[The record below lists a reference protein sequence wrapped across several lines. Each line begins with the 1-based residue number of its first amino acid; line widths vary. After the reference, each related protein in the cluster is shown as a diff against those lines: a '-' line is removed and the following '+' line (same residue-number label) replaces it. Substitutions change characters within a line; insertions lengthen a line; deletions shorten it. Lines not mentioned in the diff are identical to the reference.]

1 MRGAYDCGTGY
12 CSWAPEDDVMRPKLS
27 RFWSCLFSTLGL
39 LIFLNEGVLAQPS
52 KFPKRLITLIVPSAP
67 GGFLEIAARIVAKD
81 VTDRTG
87 IPTIVDFRQGGGG
100 IVGLVAF
107 KQAAPDGHTLLVG
120 NSGPNAINP
129 AIFSSLP
136 YDPIK
141 DFVPLTTLVYTPTVF
156 VVPANSSA
164 RTIADLVALA
174 DARAGG
180 LSFGSA
186 GVGTSS
192 HVVGEM
198 LRVASKKTLVHVPYK
213 GAGPMVIDLLEGRID
228 FSSTS
233 YSAIKGHLDEGKLRP
248 LAVPGDARI
257 VQLPKVPTT
266 TEAGYPTV
274 KLDYWAGLFAPAGT
288 PADIAEAISEEFNR
302 TLSDPKIIKALEER
316 GLVVKGSKPAEFKSQ
331 LESELKAMRE
341 VVEAAGLAQ

>member
-1 MRGAYDCGTGY
+1 M
-12 CSWAPEDDVMRPKLS
+12 VHPKLS
-27 RFWSCLFSTLGL
+27 RFWSRLLSTLGL
-39 LIFLNEGVLAQPS
+39 LIFLNGGALAQPS
-52 KFPKRLITLIVPSAP
+52 KFPKRLITLIVPAAP

-87 IPTIVDFRQGGGG
+87 TPTIVDFRAGAGG
-100 IVGLVAF
+100 IVGLVAL
-107 KQAAPDGHTLLVG
+107 KQAAPDGQTLLVG

-129 AIFSSLP
+129 AIFRNVP

-156 VVPANSSA
+156 VVPVSSPA
-164 RTIADLVALA
+164 KTFAELVALA
-174 DARAGG
+174 DARTGG

-198 LRVASKKTLVHVPYK
+198 LRVASKKKLVHVPYK
-213 GAGPMVIDLLEGRID
+213 GAGPMIIDLLEGRVD
-228 FSSTS
+228 FSATS
-233 YSAIKGHLDEGKLRP
+233 YSALKGHIDEGKLRP
-248 LAVPGDARI
+248 LAVPGDVRI
-257 VQLPKVPTT
+257 AQLPNVPTT

-302 TLSDPKIIKALEER
+302 TLSDPKIINALEER